1 MKVFKN
7 IRNHWQAVTETE
19 LSADMV
25 LRDRH
30 NQKAFRLYRDNC
42 NGHEKGKGLFG
53 LHAR

>member
-25 LRDRH
+25 LRSS
-30 NQKAFRLYRDNC
+30 QSKSIQAIPGQL
-42 NGHEKGKGLFG
+42 
-53 LHAR
+53 